1 MSQQPEPRWYCV
13 NKIGMATL
21 CADLQDATSSAAEA
35 DEMWPTVAPHTVA
48 VMLPLAEHRASQTA
62 AARIEQLEKS
72 TAEWREIVQA
82 VIRELPRN
90 LRGDRGNAPGH
101 GHRIPGVWDNDNGS
115 LSGQPCAWCMAWNKA
130 KAHASDQAAN
140 HCEQER
146 TMVPEHFRGTT
157 KMVGESK

>member
-1 MSQQPEPRWYCV
+1 MTDRYYIV
-13 NKIGMATL
+13 NQHGVATL

-48 VMLPLAEHRASQTA
+48 VMVPLAEYRALLNA
-62 AARIEQLEKS
+62 ADRVEQLEQA

-130 KAHASDQAAN
+130 KAHASDQAAR
-140 HCEQER
+140 EME
-146 TMVPEHFRGTT
+146 E
-157 KMVGESK
+157 